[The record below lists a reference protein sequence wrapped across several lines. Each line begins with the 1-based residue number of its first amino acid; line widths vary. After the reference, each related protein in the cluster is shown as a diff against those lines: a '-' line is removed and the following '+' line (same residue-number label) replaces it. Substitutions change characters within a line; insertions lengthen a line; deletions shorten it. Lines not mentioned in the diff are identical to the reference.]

1 MVIVTPTPA
10 LLITLNVEPVV
21 LKVVAAPVLMPM
33 VNRGVAPKAEPSGF
47 RKLLAV
53 IIPTVT
59 SVVVFTPTP
68 ESLVIAI
75 YLFSYLSYILTYLI
89 IQIYLMAKL
98 YFQYNYRSNLCLK
111 QRVLLLDNKHDDM
124 HNQKCF
130 RKVYL

>member
-59 SVVVFTPTP
+59 SAVVFTPTP
-68 ESLVIAI
+68 ESLVI
-75 YLFSYLSYILTYLI
+75 LG
-89 IQIYLMAKL
+89 
-98 YFQYNYRSNLCLK
+98 CLLPPEGLESFG
-111 QRVLLLDNKHDDM
+111 RLVATIPTN
-124 HNQKCF
+124 F
-130 RKVYL
+130 RQHP